1 MGFAKEGARMNKLF
15 YPESVVIVGVSE
27 FPSNKGRTVLQNL
40 ARFGFKGNVYCVGRR
55 QGEAE
60 GRRILT
66 RLEDVDRSPDVA
78 VLLVPVETIV
88 ETLEAC
94 GRKGIPY
101 VVIETAG
108 FSEFERDREELEG
121 KIRQVATRW
130 NISFMG
136 PNCVGVINME
146 NGLALPFYPLEEQE
160 MTTGRISFISQSGAL
175 FHDMLALCGEEKL
188 GLNKLVSIGNKL
200 MLTENDFVESL
211 IADVNTGIIGM
222 YLESITDGRH
232 LMELASSS
240 EKPIIVLK
248 ANRSESSQQ
257 TARFHTS
264 SLTGNDQV
272 LDRAILQ
279 SGMHRV
285 ENMTQMVDLFKIFHL
300 PILKGPNLLIISR
313 SGGQAV
319 LLVDAAYRS
328 GLTLAPL
335 PPDFLSFMTKRF
347 GPPRFINITN
357 PIDVGDILDVDG
369 WGEII
374 EKGLEQERVD
384 GIVLSPHFAWIEE
397 GDAAHKLLKHITAL
411 CRTHD
416 KPVIVCSLP
425 DYKTHLDST
434 AYPHLFSDADAG
446 LAALKTS
453 LAHSYAKLMRTEA
466 SAPTRTAA
474 KPTKRRRTR
483 RILPVNETY
492 ILLASFGLPIADYAL
507 VSNFRDGLAAAQTMG
522 YPVAAKIATTGILH
536 KTEKGGV
543 RLNIGNEV
551 GLKRVFDEMNAEE
564 YVIQKMIPGH
574 EFIIGAKQDHEFGPV
589 ILFGIGGIFVELFQD
604 IAIRFIPIDEAIAL
618 DMLTETRASAILDSY
633 RGSKP
638 LDKQAVARCLVS
650 VSKLMIEHPEIVNID
665 LNPLM
670 VLEKG
675 RGCYVVD
682 AKLEQYVEL
691 GTS

>member
-1 MGFAKEGARMNKLF
+1 MNKLF

-27 FPSNKGRTVLQNL
+27 SPSNKGRTVLQNL

-108 FSEFERDREELEG
+108 FSEFERDREELER
-121 KIRQVATRW
+121 KIRQVAMRW

-200 MLTENDFVESL
+200 MLNENDFVESL

-285 ENMTQMVDLFKIFHL
+285 ENLTQMVDLFKIFHL

-335 PPDFLSFMTKRF
+335 SPDFLSFMTKRF

-357 PIDVGDILDVDG
+357 PIDVGDILDVEG

-374 EKGLEQERVD
+374 EKGLEQKQVD

-411 CRTHD
+411 CRNHD

-453 LAHSYAKLMRTEA
+453 LTHSYAK
-466 SAPTRTAA
+466 
-474 KPTKRRRTR
+474 
-483 RILPVNETY
+483 
-492 ILLASFGLPIADYAL
+492 
-507 VSNFRDGLAAAQTMG
+507 
-522 YPVAAKIATTGILH
+522 
-536 KTEKGGV
+536 
-543 RLNIGNEV
+543 
-551 GLKRVFDEMNAEE
+551 
-564 YVIQKMIPGH
+564 
-574 EFIIGAKQDHEFGPV
+574 
-589 ILFGIGGIFVELFQD
+589 
-604 IAIRFIPIDEAIAL
+604 
-618 DMLTETRASAILDSY
+618 
-633 RGSKP
+633 
-638 LDKQAVARCLVS
+638 
-650 VSKLMIEHPEIVNID
+650 
-665 LNPLM
+665 
-670 VLEKG
+670 
-675 RGCYVVD
+675 
-682 AKLEQYVEL
+682 
-691 GTS
+691 